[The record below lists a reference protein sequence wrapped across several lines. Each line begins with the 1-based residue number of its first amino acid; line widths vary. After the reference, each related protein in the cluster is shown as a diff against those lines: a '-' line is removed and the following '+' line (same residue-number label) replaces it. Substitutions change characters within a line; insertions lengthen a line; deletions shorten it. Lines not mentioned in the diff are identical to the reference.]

1 MFDGGGGFG
10 GGEKQGGLKENM
22 KNCTWRR
29 YKEFKKKIK
38 LESEAKCQR
47 LKLLLKGK

>member
-1 MFDGGGGFG
+1 MFDREG
-10 GGEKQGGLKENM
+10 GGEFEREHEKRHLEKIQ
-22 KNCTWRR
+22 RV
-29 YKEFKKKIK
+29 KKKKKK